1 MVMQCS
7 FLIKKKWVGGWVL
20 ITSNNYFIY
29 IYPDLIDPYLV
40 LHPPRGGPKAK
51 ILLGF
56 DKAQVAPHLMP
67 DPGWAR

>member
-1 MVMQCS
+1 MVKNMLL
-7 FLIKKKWVGGWVL
+7 FNKKKWVGGWVL
-20 ITSNNYFIY
+20 ITSNNYIY
-29 IYPDLIDPYLV
+29 IYADLIDPYLV